1 LCALLAADAG
11 RRRDFLASG
20 ALKLIQRLDPTAR
33 AAAAAHGAA
42 ALREFVAANANAAG
56 APSAD
61 ALFAPAY
68 ATTTLALVAAGTADA
83 DLEIQIAEINDL
95 FPADVVAHCRPDY
108 GLALLAR
115 ANLESRVLAESIR
128 QAS

>member
-1 LCALLAADAG
+1 M
-11 RRRDFLASG
+11 
-20 ALKLIQRLDPTAR
+20 
-33 AAAAAHGAA
+33 
-42 ALREFVAANANAAG
+42 AANANATG

-61 ALFAPAY
+61 ALFSPAF
-68 ATTTLALVAAGTADA
+68 ATTTLALVAAGTADT
-83 DLEIQIAEINDL
+83 DLEIQVGEINDL

-115 ANLESRVLAESIR
+115 ANVESRALAESIR